1 MFWLFRNNKTVMWL
15 FVNNQP
21 CFGYIKITT
30 LNNKST
36 FGPHTILASNTHETG
51 LHVKNFIIH
60 PKYFPV
66 SDWLK
71 PHAQFTITSCC

>member
-36 FGPHTILASNTHETG
+36 FGAPYYIGKQHT
-51 LHVKNFIIH
+51 
-60 PKYFPV
+60 
-66 SDWLK
+66 
-71 PHAQFTITSCC
+71 

>member
-36 FGPHTILASNTHETG
+36 FGAP
-51 LHVKNFIIH
+51 
-60 PKYFPV
+60 
-66 SDWLK
+66 
-71 PHAQFTITSCC
+71 